1 MFEVTGMR
9 KSHAPGVSSNLTAC
23 GYECT
28 MIEYSKMRGRKA
40 ADVDCRHC
48 IRALEKVRA

>member
-1 MFEVTGMR
+1 MHKR
-9 KSHAPGVSSNLTAC
+9 HAASKIPNITAC

-28 MIEYSKMRGRKA
+28 DQEYAKMRGRKA